1 MVSASTK
8 NVLLTMETKYSV
20 SFTVTVTVGSFKFP
34 SQNIPV
40 EQFPGDPCAKF
51 VIPEFPTLIAWI
63 VVIMVPSSV
72 ALFASKKIRPKV
84 N

>member
-1 MVSASTK
+1 MTDK
-8 NVLLTMETKYSV
+8 GSV
-20 SFTVTVTVGSFKFP
+20 KSSVKTSPYERALVGSFKFP

>member
-1 MVSASTK
+1 MLLKVWVSYLPFVHVDQGLNRSRCSCSAR
-8 NVLLTMETKYSV
+8 
-20 SFTVTVTVGSFKFP
+20 
-34 SQNIPV
+34 
-40 EQFPGDPCAKF
+40 DPCAKF